1 MRSIS
6 AGLLWF
12 CLAWATAARAAS
24 FEAMDFDR
32 LAHEADQIFIGTVD
46 AAIPLALRPR
56 HIVTDYRFVDI
67 ELVKGPPPGPTAMV
81 RMLGGTVGDLQLA
94 IPGAPT
100 FRVGQR
106 YLVFIAGN
114 NRVMFPTLG
123 GSQGIFQI
131 SRDWVTGE
139 TRVFDYG
146 GRPVSMPSLLDPL
159 ATTPKSLA
167 IAPAMS
173 KDAFV
178 GEILM
183 RLGRAR

>member
-1 MRSIS
+1 MRPLC
-6 AGLLWF
+6 AGLLWI
-12 CLAWATAARAAS
+12 CLAFVTGARAAT

-32 LAHEADQIFIGTVD
+32 LADEAEQIFIGTVD

-56 HIVTDYRFVDI
+56 HIVTDFRFVDI
-67 ELVKGPPPGPTAMV
+67 ELVKGQPPGPTAMV

-123 GSQGIFQI
+123 GSQGIFQVR
-131 SRDWVTGE
+131 RDWVTGQ
-139 TRVFDYG
+139 TQVFDYV
-146 GRPVSMPSLLDPL
+146 GRPVSAASLLDPL

-167 IAPAMS
+167 MVPAMS